1 MTFLLSQLF
10 SPATLLA
17 SAVFAPNSDPSLSTA
32 EFVRTR
38 LPEPAGTQQPAAFA
52 LAGSRILDT
61 IFGLPAMH
69 EERPYAL

>member
-17 SAVFAPNSDPSLSTA
+17 SAVFAPSSDPSLSTS

-38 LPEPAGTQQPAAFA
+38 PPEPAGLHQTA
-52 LAGSRILDT
+52 LADSRLLDT
-61 IFGLPAMH
+61 IFGLPPIE